1 MTAIDVGSRRVK
13 FSNKNGS
20 TFDMPGLDDQDDMY
34 KVKSIQKKFRD
45 SWTQPLA
52 SQWDVVT
59 GGLGATA
66 SVSAG
71 VLTITSGTNPGAY
84 VELLSKEIFTI
95 PFRTMIAVQSGTTRQ
110 ANTHH
115 IIEAVSIDEVT
126 LQPDGKHSLLIDV
139 GGAATTTV
147 TSAVYGVQNGGLAPL
162 LSSASTIVTTASYS
176 VLELEP
182 FSDECYFHSRA
193 IDSATGRSNSYVRHQ
208 QIPDP
213 NAKYK
218 LRIRSM
224 NHQTFRTVTGAAAGT
239 GNLVRLT
246 VPSHGY
252 TGTQTLWVEYL
263 NGVTSSGTPL
273 RGNYVANV
281 IDTNTLELQS
291 TVFTGTYVGGSGLVA
306 LGAAPAASINF
317 QSQFINCQDYAE
329 LTAEITAGRGQ
340 IVAGQ
345 GLGVNI
351 TGAASSTTPIG
362 QVTLAASQTLGTVTT
377 VASLTSGNLG
387 APALIADVA
396 SAALTTTTTT
406 AAITPTFGTSYEVN
420 IPVTAVTGT
429 SPTLD
434 VSIEESDDNGT
445 NWLKVYDFPRITA
458 TGIYRSPV
466 IPMTGTRLRYVQ
478 TVGGTTPSFTR
489 AINRVQSSLSAAPL
503 RQLVDRS
510 IVLTTLG
517 STTPALDCRDAGNRV
532 QLVLNV
538 GAITTTAP
546 AIQLEGSDD
555 GGASWYSIGTA
566 LTAVASSTVQLT
578 VVDINSAQIRARV
591 STAGVGVTAGYLMIK
606 AND

>member
-1 MTAIDVGSRRVK
+1 LLSIAGKARLALPPISAKNSLKVPWSYRMTAIDVGSRRVK
-13 FSNKNGS
+13 FSNKNGA

-84 VELLSKEIFTI
+84 VELLSKESFTI
-95 PFRTMIAVQSGTTRQ
+95 PFRTMIAVQSGATRQ

-126 LQPDGKHSLLIDV
+126 LQPDGKHSLMIDV

-193 IDSATGRSNSYVRHQ
+193 
-208 QIPDP
+208 
-213 NAKYK
+213 
-218 LRIRSM
+218 
-224 NHQTFRTVTGAAAGT
+224 GT
-239 GNLVRLT
+239 GNVIRLT

-351 TGAASSTTPIG
+351 TGAASATTPIG

-458 TGIYRSPV
+458 AGIYRSPV

-489 AINRVQSSLSAAPL
+489 AVNRVQSSLSAAPL
-503 RQLVDRS
+503 RQQVDRS

-555 GGASWYSIGTA
+555 GGASWYSIGTP
-566 LTAVASSTVQLT
+566 LTAIASSTVQLT
-578 VVDINSAQIRARV
+578 VADINSAQIRARV